1 MEDIFFRIIYG
12 CVDGDIENSC
22 KLEVSVYGQGQKQNK
37 NIRGESDTGVSL
49 VYVGKC
55 EYIPL
60 ALATIVDQIWKDKI
74 YKLGK
79 VDEIPIYN

>member
-1 MEDIFFRIIYG
+1 M
-12 CVDGDIENSC
+12 
-22 KLEVSVYGQGQKQNK
+22 
-37 NIRGESDTGVSL
+37 RGESDTGVSL
-49 VYVGKC
+49 VYAGKC

-60 ALATIVDQIWKDKI
+60 AWVTIANQIWKDKI

>member
-1 MEDIFFRIIYG
+1 MEDIFFGINYG
-12 CVDGDIENSC
+12 CVDGDIENSR
-22 KLEVSVYGQGQKQNK
+22 KLEVSAYGQGQKQNK

-49 VYVGKC
+49 VYARKC

-60 ALATIVDQIWKDKI
+60 AWVTIVNQIWKDKI

-79 VDEIPIYN
+79 VDEIPNYN